1 MQLSSVTVATKGK
14 QTSRVSRACAAGHCR
29 VARLQITCGPRL
41 RAEQNRQQNRTEQN
55 RMERELY
62 SKIELGTDDVRYLR
76 DELLKAGNDK
86 LALHLPSSE
95 EDPLKARVNEHV
107 RGFINKIFEM
117 GRYSM
122 VVDGEDMSEHE
133 SLVKV
138 LDDREEKIEPF
149 DSELNA
155 RLRQVYDQVDKKTL
169 EVSNLRRTVPRKV
182 VDEYSSGADANRALT
197 DDKNGDNEDDENR
210 LDEHEWMDLDDE
222 EMEETRQTYYEALE
236 TLNRMKD
243 AVPTSEAEL
252 KNLQSVLDHLRGPS
266 QTD

>member
-1 MQLSSVTVATKGK
+1 
-14 QTSRVSRACAAGHCR
+14 
-29 VARLQITCGPRL
+29 
-41 RAEQNRQQNRTEQN
+41 
-55 RMERELY
+55 MERELY

-76 DELLKAGNDK
+76 DELLRAGNDK

-122 VVDGEDMSEHE
+122 VVDGEDMSERE

-149 DSELNA
+149 DSDLNA
-155 RLRQVYDQVDKKTL
+155 KLRQVYDQVDKKTL
-169 EVSNLRRTVPRKV
+169 EVSNLRRTVPKMV
-182 VDEYSSGADANRALT
+182 VDEYSNGADANRALT
-197 DDKNGDNEDDENR
+197 DDKSDDNDDENK
-210 LDEHEWMDLDDE
+210 LNEQEWMDLNDGD
-222 EMEETRQTYYEALE
+222 MAETRQTYYEALE

-252 KNLQSVLDHLRGPS
+252 KNLQSVINHLREPS
-266 QTD
+266 RVTD